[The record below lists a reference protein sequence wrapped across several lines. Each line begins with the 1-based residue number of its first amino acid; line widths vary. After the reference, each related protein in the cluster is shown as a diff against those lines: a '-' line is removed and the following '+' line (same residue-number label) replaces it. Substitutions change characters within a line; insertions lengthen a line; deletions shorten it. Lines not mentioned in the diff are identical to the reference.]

1 MEDQTDRILKEKI
14 LSAVESPLPE
24 LTRRAVEL
32 PASSNKA
39 LAVIGMRRAGKT
51 SFLHQCRGDLMAQGR
66 NPKNLVYFNF
76 EDERLGGGA
85 GSGFAQGGG
94 CACAA
99 FSAVYARKSGVLF

>member
-1 MEDQTDRILKEKI
+1 MGDQTDRILKEKI

-32 PASSNKA
+32 PAISNKA

-76 EDERLGGGA
+76 EDERLGGLAGA
-85 GSGFAQGGG
+85 WNKRKPVVWSG
-94 CACAA
+94 
-99 FSAVYARKSGVLF
+99 YRKWLNLPDKGF